1 MRLQEILK
9 AVKRIE
15 ITTSHLAEDLFSGE
29 YKSVFKGTGMEFAE
43 VRPYQQGDDVRTI
56 DWNVTARMGQP
67 FVKRFTEERELTV
80 ALLVDT
86 SSSCDFGTSGRMKEE
101 LAAEACAVLAF
112 AAVGNN
118 DRVGLVLFDRDVRR
132 FIPPRKGRRHVLR
145 VVREVLGAKAA
156 GAGTDLAGALEYANK
171 VFRRRTV
178 LFVVSDFIAEDY
190 EKALRIANGKHDVI
204 AVVVSDPWEWE
215 MPDSGVLTLEDAETG
230 ELVRIDAAD
239 KGIRRIYREHAR
251 RRRAVLKGIF
261 KSAGVDAVELVTGGG
276 YVQPLLEFF
285 KKRAM
290 RLKKT
295 G

>member
-1 MRLQEILK
+1 VRLQEILK

-86 SSSCDFGTSGRMKEE
+86 SSSCDFGTSGRMKAE
-101 LAAEACAVLAF
+101 LAAETCAVLAF

-118 DRVGLVLFDRDVRR
+118 DRVGLVLFDEDVGR

-145 VVREVLGAKAA
+145 VVREVLGAEAA

-171 VFRRRTV
+171 VFRRRSV
-178 LFVVSDFIAEDY
+178 LFVVSDFLTEGF
-190 EKALRIANGKHDVI
+190 EKALRIANGKHDVV

-215 MPDSGVLTLEDAETG
+215 MPKSGVLTLEDAESG
-230 ELVRIDAAD
+230 ELVRVDAGD
-239 KGIRRIYREHAR
+239 HGVRRAYKEQAR
-251 RRRAVLKGIF
+251 RRRAGLRGAF
-261 KSAGVDAVELVTGGG
+261 QAAGVDSVELTTGGG
-276 YVQPLLEFF
+276 YVQPLFEFF

-290 RLKKT
+290 RLKRT

>member
-1 MRLQEILK
+1 VRLQEILK
-9 AVKRIE
+9 AVRRIE

-56 DWNVTARMGQP
+56 DWNVTARMGHP

-86 SSSCDFGTSGRMKEE
+86 SSSCNFGTSGRMKAE
-101 LAAEACAVLAF
+101 LAAETCAVLAF

-118 DRVGLVLFDRDVRR
+118 DRVGLVLFDEGIRR

-145 VVREVLGAKAA
+145 VVREVLGVKAA
-156 GAGTDLAGALEYANK
+156 GGGTDLAGALEYAVK
-171 VFRRRTV
+171 VFGRRAV
-178 LFVVSDFIAEDY
+178 LFVVSDFLTEGY

-204 AVVVSDPWEWE
+204 AVAVSDPWEWQ
-215 MPDSGVLTLEDAETG
+215 MPRSGVLTLEDAETG
-230 ELVRIDAAD
+230 ELVCLDAGD
-239 KGIRRIYREHAR
+239 RRVRRLYREFAR
-251 RRRAVLKGIF
+251 RRRSNLKTIF
-261 KSAGVDAVELVTGGG
+261 QSAGVDHIELVTNGE
-276 YVQPLLEFF
+276 YVKPLFEFF
-285 KKRAM
+285 KKRAL
-290 RLKKT
+290 RLKRT

>member
-1 MRLQEILK
+1 VRLQEILN

-15 ITTSHLAEDLFSGE
+15 ITTSHLAEDLFSGK

-56 DWNVTARMGQP
+56 DWNVTARMGHP

-86 SSSCDFGTSGRMKEE
+86 SSSFNFGTSGRMKAE
-101 LAAEACAVLAF
+101 LAAETCAVLAF
-112 AAVGNN
+112 SAVGNN
-118 DRVGLVLFDRDVRR
+118 DRVGLVLFDEGIRR

-145 VVREVLGAKAA
+145 VVREVLGAEAA
-156 GAGTDLAGALEYANK
+156 GSGTDLAGAIEYANRM
-171 VFRRRTV
+171 FRRRTV
-178 LFVVSDFIAEDY
+178 LFVVSDFLTEGY
-190 EKALRIANGKHDVI
+190 ERALRIANGKHDVI

-215 MPDSGVLTLEDAETG
+215 LPRAGLLTLEDAETG
-230 ELVRIDAAD
+230 ELVRIDSAEEHV
-239 KGIRRIYREHAR
+239 RRAYKEQAR
-251 RRRAVLKGIF
+251 RRRANLKSVF
-261 KSAGVDAVELVTGGG
+261 QSAGVDHVELVTDSP
-276 YVQPLLEFF
+276 YVKPLFEFF

-290 RLKKT
+290 RLKRT